1 MTAAASASSTN
12 GPSAAGRS
20 VGMLTRLNDG
30 RILMLPAIL
39 LLALMSIGPALYLFW
54 SSLWNTNL
62 LSPEKAQFVGLQNYV
77 DVLTSPQ
84 TWNRFAITF
93 LFVILAVSIELVLG
107 LLLALLLD
115 RPGIDIKVATSL
127 LLLPMA
133 VTPVVAAL
141 ILRALLNPLY
151 GWVDYY
157 GMEWGLMDQPIE
169 WLSQPITAWI
179 AVIGLD
185 VWQWT
190 SFVALILLAGLQGM
204 DREPYEAAAID
215 GAGTWATFRRITLPM
230 LVPFLVIAVLL
241 RTIEAFKTFGTI
253 QVLTN
258 GGPNASTEIVNLA
271 IYRVALQNFQVGAGA
286 ALGIVFL
293 VVVSLVATQ
302 LLRFMGRNTDL
313 VED

>member
-1 MTAAASASSTN
+1 MTAAAT
-12 GPSAAGRS
+12 PSGAAAATRGM
-20 VGMLTRLNDG
+20 GMLARLNDG

-115 RPGIDIKVATSL
+115 RPGIDIRVAPSL

-141 ILRALLNPLY
+141 ILRALLNQLY
-151 GWVDYY
+151 GWVDHYARQ
-157 GMEWGLMDQPIE
+157 WGLMGRPVE
-169 WLSQPITAWI
+169 WLGQPLTAWI
-179 AVIGLD
+179 AVVGLD

-190 SFVALILLAGLQGM
+190 PFVALILLAGLQGM
-204 DREPYEAAAID
+204 D
-215 GAGTWATFRRITLPM
+215 
-230 LVPFLVIAVLL
+230 
-241 RTIEAFKTFGTI
+241 
-253 QVLTN
+253 
-258 GGPNASTEIVNLA
+258 
-271 IYRVALQNFQVGAGA
+271 
-286 ALGIVFL
+286 
-293 VVVSLVATQ
+293 
-302 LLRFMGRNTDL
+302 
-313 VED
+313 

>member
-1 MTAAASASSTN
+1 MTAAAAPSSTN
-12 GPSAAGRS
+12 GPAAASRG
-20 VGMLTRLNDG
+20 VGMRTRLSDG

-39 LLALMSIGPALYLFW
+39 LLGLMSIGPALYLFW

-62 LSPEKAQFVGLQNYV
+62 LSPEKAQFVGIQNYL

-84 TWNRFAITF
+84 TLNRFAITF
-93 LFVILAVSIELVLG
+93 LFVVLAVSIELVLG
-107 LLLALLLD
+107 LLLSLLLD
-115 RPGIDIKVATSL
+115 RPGLDIKIATSL

-157 GMEWGLMDQPIE
+157 GTAWGLMDRPIE

-258 GGPNASTEIVNLA
+258 GGPSASTEIVNLA
-271 IYRVALQNFQVGAGA
+271 IYRVALQNFQVVAGA

-293 VVVSLVATQ
+293 VVVSVVASQ

>member
-1 MTAAASASSTN
+1 MTAAASPASTN
-12 GPSAAGRS
+12 GPAATGRS
-20 VGMLTRLNDG
+20 VGMLARMNDG

-84 TWNRFAITF
+84 TWNRFTITF
-93 LFVILAVSIELVLG
+93 VFVILAVSIELVLG

-169 WLSQPITAWI
+169 WLSQPLTAWI

-258 GGPNASTEIVNLA
+258 GGPNGSTEIVNLA

-293 VVVSLVATQ
+293 VVVSVVASQ

>member
-1 MTAAASASSTN
+1 
-12 GPSAAGRS
+12 
-20 VGMLTRLNDG
+20 MLARLNDG

-62 LSPEKAQFVGLQNYV
+62 LSPEKAQFVGLQNYI

-84 TWNRFAITF
+84 TWNRFTITF
-93 LFVILAVSIELVLG
+93 VFVILAVSIELVLG

-169 WLSQPITAWI
+169 WLSQPLTAWI

-258 GGPNASTEIVNLA
+258 GGPNGSTEIVNLA

-293 VVVSLVATQ
+293 VVVSVVASQ

>member
-1 MTAAASASSTN
+1 M
-12 GPSAAGRS
+12 GMPS
-20 VGMLTRLNDG
+20 RLNDG

-62 LSPEKAQFVGLQNYV
+62 LSPEKAQFVGFQNYL

-115 RPGIDIKVATSL
+115 RPGLDIKVATSL
-127 LLLPMA
+127 VLLPMA

-157 GMEWGLMDQPIE
+157 AMDWGLMERPVE
-169 WLSQPITAWI
+169 WLSQPFTAWI

-204 DREPYEAAAID
+204 DREPYEAASID

-293 VVVSLVATQ
+293 VVVSLIASQ

>member
-1 MTAAASASSTN
+1 
-12 GPSAAGRS
+12 

-84 TWNRFAITF
+84 TWNRFTITF
-93 LFVILAVSIELVLG
+93 VFVILAVSIELVLG

-169 WLSQPITAWI
+169 WLSQPLTAWI

-258 GGPNASTEIVNLA
+258 GGPNGSTEIVNLA

-293 VVVSLVATQ
+293 VVVSVVASQ

>member
-1 MTAAASASSTN
+1 MTAAAPPASTN
-12 GPSAAGRS
+12 GPAATGRS
-20 VGMLTRLNDG
+20 VGMLARLNDG

-62 LSPEKAQFVGLQNYV
+62 LSPEKAQFVGLQNYI

-84 TWNRFAITF
+84 TWNRFTITF
-93 LFVILAVSIELVLG
+93 VFVILAVSIELVLG

-169 WLSQPITAWI
+169 WLSQPLTAWI

-258 GGPNASTEIVNLA
+258 GGPNGSTEIVNLA

-293 VVVSLVATQ
+293 VVVSVVASQ

>member
-1 MTAAASASSTN
+1 MTAAAPPASTN
-12 GPSAAGRS
+12 GPAATGRS

-62 LSPEKAQFVGLQNYV
+62 LSPEKAQFVGLQNYI

-84 TWNRFAITF
+84 TWNRFTITF
-93 LFVILAVSIELVLG
+93 VFVILAVSIELVLG

-169 WLSQPITAWI
+169 WLSQPLTAWI

-215 GAGTWATFRRITLPM
+215 GAGAWATFRRITLPM

-258 GGPNASTEIVNLA
+258 GGPNGSTEIVNLA

-293 VVVSLVATQ
+293 VVVSVVASQ